1 MTRLTLSRSLTLCKV
16 RYSAQLAGVT
26 PTLALCFSMSLF
38 LTSFPLESGCKD
50 THFFRFCKYHAD
62 FFSDFFH
69 NLVKIRCKTVRY
81 AMIFFQGNPEGRNP
95 VHIII
100 YIITE
105 RTGEHQEKI
114 RKTADDRKT
123 KLPRN
128 RKQRRRKVKFS
139 GNKEVGKTVRMDGL
153 DTQSGKKNQIY
164 ILKILQYNAEIH
176 IRTAD
181 YDNVHIK
188 KSCNIMQKFITEL
201 QTMTMH
207 TSKNP
212 AI

>member
-1 MTRLTLSRSLTLCKV
+1 MP
-16 RYSAQLAGVT
+16 G
-26 PTLALCFSMSLF
+26 
-38 LTSFPLESGCKD
+38 
-50 THFFRFCKYHAD
+50 
-62 FFSDFFH
+62 
-69 NLVKIRCKTVRY
+69 
-81 AMIFFQGNPEGRNP
+81 
-95 VHIII
+95 
-100 YIITE
+100 
-105 RTGEHQEKI
+105 KI
-114 RKTADDRKT
+114 RKIADDRKT
-123 KLPRN
+123 ELPRN

-201 QTMTMH
+201 QTMTVNK
-207 TSKNP
+207 TKNP